1 MQITDTE
8 CNYVTGT
15 INRRHIAEGKSIMR
29 PINVSKYQKMLNL
42 YDFRRLLLALMSSM
56 ERSHIYQCLKV
67 NEISDL
73 SEQEEARV
81 HG

>member
-1 MQITDTE
+1 
-8 CNYVTGT
+8 
-15 INRRHIAEGKSIMR
+15 MR
-29 PINVSKYQKMLNL
+29 PINVLKYQKMLNL

-56 ERSHIYQCLKV
+56 ERSHIYQPDRED
-67 NEISDL
+67 EISNL